1 MMLRLEA
8 RLLLVFLAALTALS
22 GCNRLTFV
30 RPNFER
36 KGYQE
41 VTPEV
46 QVSDAARRTSA
57 DARRNLVLAQRLLA
71 AGDLTGAQREANAAL
86 KVDPRSADAHTLLAV
101 ALGRGGNFAEAG
113 EHYRRAAELAP
124 SSGAVLSNYGVWLCG
139 QGRAAESL
147 PWFDRAV
154 GAPPDGTMATA
165 LANAGVC
172 AAQAGQ
178 GARADR
184 DLRRAIEIDPANA
197 TALGALAEREFQAG
211 RAFEAR
217 AFSERR
223 LAAAPADPQALMLAS
238 QIEEK
243 LGDRNA
249 AARYVQRLRAEFP
262 DARDARNSGTGD
274 GGRQ

>member
-1 MMLRLEA
+1 MLRPEA
-8 RLLLVFLAALTALS
+8 RLLLALLAILTTLS

-30 RPNFER
+30 RPSFER
-36 KGYQE
+36 KGFDQVAHE
-41 VTPEV
+41 VH
-46 QVSDAARRTSA
+46 VSDSGRKNAPDTRGR
-57 DARRNLVLAQRLLA
+57 LMLAQQRLA
-71 AGDLTGAQREANAAL
+71 AGDVVGAQREANAAL
-86 KVDPRSADAHTLLAV
+86 KLDPKSVDAHTLLAA
-101 ALGRGGNFAEAG
+101 ALGRGGNAAAAG

-124 SSGAVLSNYGVWLCG
+124 ASGPVLNNYGVWLCSQAHAG
-139 QGRAAESL
+139 ESL

-154 GAPPDGTMATA
+154 SSPGYASPATA

-178 GARADR
+178 GDRADR
-184 DLRRAIEIDPANA
+184 DLRRAIALDPVNA

-243 LGDRNA
+243 LGDRSA

-262 DARDARNSGTGD
+262 DAQDARNSGTGD
-274 GGRQ
+274 GGKR